1 MAKKKIEIPPDKLAA
16 YDRLIASNPEIQ
28 RKGVTSPYTS
38 VNGHMFTILSKSGSC
53 GIRLP
58 QEEREAFLEKYNSTL
73 YQSYGAIMKEYVT
86 VPPALLQNT
95 TELKSYLDISFAY
108 TSSLKPKPTKKKS

>member
-1 MAKKKIEIPPDKLAA
+1 MAKKTPDIPPDKLAA

-53 GIRLP
+53 GLRLP
-58 QEEREAFLEKYNSTL
+58 KEERLAFLTKYNSTL
-73 YQSYGAIMKEYVT
+73 YESYGAIMKEYVT
-86 VPPALLQNT
+86 VPADLLQNT
-95 TELKSYLDISFAY
+95 AELKPYLDISYAY
-108 TSSLKPKPTKKKS
+108 TSGLKPKATKKKS